1 MRTQVCHLRHEP
13 LPCNVQSPLRY
24 RLLGVLATVVLETP
38 KHLHWLIPWE
48 WSTHEVLLSKERDL
62 CRRHHTPS
70 TSHSQRRLS
79 EDHQQGSQELMR
91 KTRVWG
97 NQTSATAGSSWT
109 EWLVRFVVFNMYL
122 LKLIQIIWMGRMDFT
137 AICLNSNK
145 RNSYFL
151 IRMYSFP

>member
-13 LPCNVQSPLRY
+13 LPCNVQGPFRY

-48 WSTHEVLLSKERDL
+48 WSTLEVLLSKELDL

-79 EDHQQGSQELMR
+79 EDHQQGSQELMW

-97 NQTSATAGSSWT
+97 NQCHS
-109 EWLVRFVVFNMYL
+109 R
-122 LKLIQIIWMGRMDFT
+122 Q
-137 AICLNSNK
+137 
-145 RNSYFL
+145 FL
-151 IRMYSFP
+151 DRVAS